1 MRQDVAS
8 RVLEVALR
16 QTDELTK
23 LVDDLTDHVDLDEH
37 QHLRRAIAQ
46 VLGELF
52 TEIIRPV
59 LREHPDLRPPG
70 LMEP

>member
-1 MRQDVAS
+1 MKQDVAS
-8 RVLEVALR
+8 RVIEVALR

-23 LVDDLTDHVDLDEH
+23 LVYDLKDRVDPDEDE
-37 QHLRRAIAQ
+37 HLRRAIAQ

-52 TEIIRPV
+52 AEVIRPV
-59 LREHPDLRPPG
+59 LKEHPDLRPPG